1 MQDRSPIL
9 ASPVKQADALND
21 TVTEHSHEICINIK
35 EIKPDSPKMAIP
47 LIDLTDDESETE
59 SPKPIFEV
67 ITKS

>member
-1 MQDRSPIL
+1 M
-9 ASPVKQADALND
+9 KQVDDLDD
-21 TVTEHSHEICINIK
+21 TVTELSDEICINNK
-35 EIKPDSPKMAIP
+35 EIKPDSTKMAIP